1 MASNVKVNGVW
12 KTVTTS
18 SSTNSISVKVSG
30 VWKSVTNAYTKVNGT
45 WKQWLAPVASYYAA
59 PVYYAAPTYYAAPIS
74 YYVPPISYYAPT
86 YYAPPV
92 VTYYAAPI
100 YYAPPVV
107 TYYAAPIYY
116 TAPTYYAA
124 PAYYRAGGGCWA
136 YGTLVTMADGSLK
149 AIEELIIGDEVRTA
163 VIPTY
168 PNGEDSSKW
177 YPASVWSSDSDE
189 GITYETTTVTGAK
202 HIVDVAYYI
211 LNDKYKVTGDHFVYV
226 RKSGVWQFARVEEL
240 AVGDYLHDETS
251 AVEITRKVPVND
263 QLMVVDVDVE
273 PNDLFLANGIITHNV
288 KGY

>member
-59 PVYYAAPTYYAAPIS
+59 PIYYTAPTYYAVPIS
-74 YYVPPISYYAPT
+74 YYSPPIQYYTAPSYYIPF
-86 YYAPPV
+86 
-92 VTYYAAPI
+92 
-100 YYAPPVV
+100 V

-124 PAYYRAGGGCWA
+124 PIPTYYAAPVYYTAGGGCWA

-226 RKSGVWQFARVEEL
+226 RKSGVWQFAKVEEL